1 MANILITCF
10 GSYGDL
16 HPYIALAKN
25 LQNRGHEISIG
36 SSVMFK
42 VQIESEGILFTHLR
56 SNLDKYNTPTAV
68 RDFVRRTFDPVHGG
82 ELMINEMMN
91 NIEETYLDT
100 LKATE
105 KSDFVIS
112 NPLSYV
118 TPIICREKKIPWL
131 STILAPMFFLSVYDP
146 PIMSPAPWLRKI
158 HRFSPSIYKLL
169 FSILKS
175 ATKKWTKPLYQLC
188 SHYQIPPPN
197 GNPLFEGQYSPHG
210 TLAMFPKYFAEP
222 QMDWPINT
230 ILTGF
235 PLFSVEMSTNEK
247 LNNLQKFIANG
258 EAPIVFVLG
267 SSAVNIADDFYVISA
282 EISRK
287 LNKRA
292 VLVYGEHN
300 DSIENISAGSD
311 LFCINY
317 VSYEKLF
324 PHACLIVH
332 QGGIGTL
339 AHSMAAQRPILIVP
353 FGFDQFDN
361 GERIENL
368 GVGKYLS
375 RHNYSVEKATPIIEE
390 LLANKKYKTRAQEI
404 GKEIK
409 IKQGVD
415 CACDTIESILN
426 YDKNI

>member
-16 HPYIALAKN
+16 HPYIALAKK

-42 VQIESEGILFTHLR
+42 AQIELEGIPFTHLR
-56 SNLDKYNTPTAV
+56 SSLDKYDTPAAI
-68 RDFVRRTFDPVHGG
+68 RDFVRKIFDPVHGG
-82 ELMINEMMN
+82 ELMINEMMA

-100 LKATE
+100 LKATA
-105 KSDFVIS
+105 KSDIVIS

-118 TPIICREKKIPWL
+118 TPVICREKKIPWL

-146 PIMSPAPWLRKI
+146 PIMSPAPWLKKI
-158 HRFSPSIYKLL
+158 HRLSPFVYRIL
-169 FSILKS
+169 FSLLKS

-188 SHYQIPPPN
+188 SRYQIPPPN
-197 GNPLFEGQYSPHG
+197 GNPLFEGQYSPYG
-210 TLAMFPKYFAEP
+210 TLAMFPKCFAEP
-222 QMDWPINT
+222 QLDWPINT
-230 ILTGF
+230 TITGF

-247 LNNLQKFIANG
+247 LNDLQIFIADG

-267 SSAVNIADDFYVISA
+267 SSAVNIADDFYSISA
-282 EISRK
+282 EITRK

-292 VLVYGEHN
+292 VLVYGEHE
-300 DSIENISAGSD
+300 DSIENISTGND

-324 PHACLIVH
+324 LHACLIVH

-339 AHSMAAQRPILIVP
+339 AHSMAAQHPILIVP

-361 GERIENL
+361 GERIEKL
-368 GVGKYLS
+368 GIGKYLI
-375 RHNYSVEKATPIIEE
+375 RQNYTVKKATPIIEE
-390 LLANKKYKTRAQEI
+390 LLANKKYKVRAREV
-404 GKEIK
+404 GEELNV
-409 IKQGVD
+409 KQGID
-415 CACDTIESILN
+415 YACDTIEFILN
-426 YDKNI
+426 NDK

>member
-42 VQIESEGILFTHLR
+42 VQIESEGIPFTHLR
-56 SNLDKYNTPTAV
+56 SSLDKYNTPAAI
-68 RDFVRRTFDPVHGG
+68 REFVRLIFDPVHGG
-82 ELMINEMMN
+82 ELMINEMMK

-105 KSDFVIS
+105 KSDIVIS

-118 TPIICREKKIPWL
+118 TPIICREKNIPWL

-169 FSILKS
+169 FSILKG

-188 SHYQIPPPN
+188 SYYQIPPPN

-222 QMDWPINT
+222 QIDWPINT
-230 ILTGF
+230 TITGF
-235 PLFSVEMSTNEK
+235 PLFSVEMTTNEK
-247 LNNLQKFIANG
+247 LNKLKIFIMAG
-258 EAPIVFVLG
+258 DSPIVFVLG
-267 SSAVNIADDFYVISA
+267 SSAVNIADDFYSISA
-282 EISRK
+282 DMARK

-292 VLVYGEHN
+292 VLVHGEHD
-300 DSIENISAGSD
+300 DSIKNIPKGDD
-311 LFCINY
+311 LFFINY

-339 AHSMAAQRPILIVP
+339 AHSLAAQCPILIVP

-361 GERIENL
+361 GERIEKL
-368 GVGKYLS
+368 GVGKSLP
-375 RHNYSVEKATPIIEE
+375 RQNYTIEKATPIIEE
-390 LLANKKYKTRAQEI
+390 LLVNKKYKAHALEI
-404 GKEIK
+404 NKGIK
-409 IKQGVD
+409 VNQGVD
-415 CACDTIESILN
+415 CACDTIELLLN
-426 YDKNI
+426 NKKYD